1 MMVKS
6 GQRFRPQ
13 AMDFEQQVHSTF
25 SKASLL
31 SLIGAK
37 LVKINPG
44 EIEVSLPYRKDL
56 TQQNGF
62 LHAGI
67 VTSIADTACG
77 LAAISLMSADASGL
91 SVEFKVNLL
100 SPAKGERFI
109 ARGKVIKPGR
119 TIFFCSGDV
128 FSINGEEQ
136 KLVATMTATMI
147 KSQVRSEDS
156 LG

>member
-1 MMVKS
+1 MVES
-6 GQRFRPQ
+6 GQRFTPQ
-13 AMDFEQQVHSTF
+13 TMDFEQHVHSTF
-25 SKASLL
+25 SRAPLL
-31 SLIGAK
+31 SLIGAR
-37 LVKINPG
+37 LVKIIPG
-44 EIEVSLPYRKDL
+44 EVEVLLPFRADF

-67 VTSIADTACG
+67 ITTIADAACG
-77 LAAISLMSADASGL
+77 LAAISLMPADATGL

-109 ARGKVIKPGR
+109 ARGQVVKPGR
-119 TIFFCSGDV
+119 TIFFCEGEV

-147 KSQVRSEDS
+147 KNQVRSGDILS
-156 LG
+156 